1 MTSGSVPDIPSKSMA
16 IIDSS
21 VLFAM
26 GGPANEKYQAF
37 EQFVTRRD
45 ITVKIPEQVAE
56 ELGESP
62 NAYAYQRDRLR
73 AAQEA
78 GWLERGRID
87 FSNPRVSDAVDRTRK
102 RMLNLSAD
110 DVTED
115 EIEKTDTVLAGLAYQ
130 YATSGATHVTIFVS
144 DRIAEQAIDDVLAA
158 MGVGEQTTVIEG
170 RTFINTLVD
179 DQLGT

>member
-1 MTSGSVPDIPSKSMA
+1 MARKSSIPPKSTA

-26 GGPANEKYQAF
+26 GAPDNEKYRAF
-37 EQFVTRRD
+37 EEFVVNRGLR
-45 ITVKIPEQVAE
+45 VQIPQQVAE

-62 NAYAYQRDRLR
+62 EGYVYQRDRLR

-78 GWLERGRID
+78 GWLQSARID
-87 FSNPRVSDAVDRTRK
+87 FSKPRVSEVADKTRK
-102 RMLNLSAD
+102 RMVALSAD

-130 YATSGATHVTIFVS
+130 YATGGSSHVSIFVS
-144 DRIAEQAIDDVLAA
+144 DRIAEQAIEDVLSAVS
-158 MGVGEQTTVIEG
+158 VGDTTTVIEG
-170 RTFINTLVD
+170 RSLLEELVAD
-179 DQLGT
+179 RI